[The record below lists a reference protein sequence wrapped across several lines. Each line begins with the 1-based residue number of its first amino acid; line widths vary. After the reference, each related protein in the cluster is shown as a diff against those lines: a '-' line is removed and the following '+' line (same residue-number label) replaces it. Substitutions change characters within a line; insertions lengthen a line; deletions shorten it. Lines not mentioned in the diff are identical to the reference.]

1 MVFIQ
6 RRQSLVTALVNT
18 EPLRARLLL
27 SLQSL
32 KKRATTFGTTL
43 FTLVSSPSVYLGD
56 VDFTGFPCF
65 QAELGVSL
73 VLMAMSATLDR
84 RTWLLTTRL

>member
-32 KKRATTFGTTL
+32 MKRATTFGTTL

-56 VDFTGFPCF
+56 VDLTGFPCF

-73 VLMAMSATLDR
+73 VLMAMSAHFG